1 MKKAYTCL
9 LIGCLF
15 IWLDLSIMGINVLPD
30 FVGYIL
36 IVIGVYFG
44 EKHQRIQEFIQAK
57 YLGIA
62 LSIYCLIYPLFQQFS
77 GIEVW
82 WPLVAL
88 TLTAN
93 LATIYL
99 FYSLLKAEYLW
110 HPQTGTRQ
118 LIFYT
123 GHYPLYL
130 YLLDILHS
138 GLRHFSGSPRS
149 HSSHLFN
156 LYLLYLAGTTNRD
169 RLKGSDFAPF

>member
-110 HPQTGTRQ
+110 HPQTRTRQ
-118 LIFYT
+118 FINNYLTLAITHFISTCLTFFIPVFAILAVALEVIQAVYLIYIFYT
-123 GHYPLYL
+123 
-130 YLLDILHS
+130 
-138 GLRHFSGSPRS
+138 LREQQ
-149 HSSHLFN
+149 
-156 LYLLYLAGTTNRD
+156 TETD
-169 RLKGSDFAPF
+169 